1 MEPSHVFDRAT
12 DADARERL
20 RRCCGSTRWIDGM
33 IARRPFHSREGLLAA
48 ARDVWFSLTP
58 ADWLEAFTHH
68 PKIGDRQSLQ
78 RRFGTSGALS
88 EKEQAGLHGVSA
100 DVLDALADANE
111 RYLAKFGYIFIVC
124 ATGRRAAEMLAM
136 LRDRLDN
143 DPETEIRIAAE
154 EQAKIT
160 ELRLAGALEPNQN
173 PRTVEP

>member
-1 MEPSHVFDRAT
+1 MEPSHVLDRAT

-33 IARRPFHSREGLLAA
+33 VERRPFRSREGLLEA

-68 PKIGDRQSLQ
+68 PKIGDRESLR
-78 RRFGTSGALS
+78 RRFAAGGDLS
-88 EKEQAGLHGVSA
+88 EKEQAGLNGASA
-100 DVLDALADANE
+100 DVLDVLADANE

-124 ATGRRAAEMLAM
+124 ATGRSAAEMLAM
-136 LRDRLDN
+136 LRERLNN
-143 DPETEIRIAAE
+143 DPEAEMRIAAE

-160 ELRLAGALEPNQN
+160 ELRLLQIS
-173 PRTVEP
+173 